1 MKILKDGY
9 CFIVAPIFIIF
20 ILFFICA
27 YNLLFVIIFFLCVI
41 ISLFFVYFFR
51 DPKVEIIS
59 GHNLIVS
66 PCNGTVIEIKY
77 TSTEKII
84 RVFLSIF
91 DVHLQRSPVSG
102 KVVKIDH
109 KYGKFLNAINK
120 NAHILN
126 EQNIVVIE
134 DNNCNKYIIKQI
146 AGFFAR
152 RCVLWIKNGDIL
164 NSGDK
169 IGMIKFGSQ
178 VDLHMPYDVDVK
190 VKKGDKVISGITVF
204 AILN

>member
-9 CFIVAPIFIIF
+9 CFIITPIFIIF
-20 ILFFICA
+20 ILFFVCD
-27 YNLLFVIIFFLCVI
+27 YNLFVVISFLCFIV
-41 ISLFFVYFFR
+41 SLFFVYFFR
-51 DPKVEIIS
+51 DPKIKIIS
-59 GHNLIVS
+59 GHDLIVS
-66 PCNGTVIEIKY
+66 PCNGTVIEISY

-102 KVVKIDH
+102 KIIKIDH
-109 KYGKFLNAINK
+109 KYGKFLNAMRED
-120 NAHILN
+120 AHIFN

-134 DNNCNKYIIKQI
+134 DNNCNKYILKQI

-152 RCVLWIKNGDIL
+152 RCVLWVKKGDVL

-178 VDLHMPYDVDVK
+178 VDLHMPYNVDIK
-190 VKKGDKVISGITVF
+190 VKKGDKVISGITIF